1 MVPKN
6 SPPSGRARK
15 PTPKVAKLAIRPVAG
30 SRFEK
35 NSFEKIS
42 AEARP
47 YSAKSKYSRAL
58 PAVLAR
64 VARRRLAA
72 YSGSSEL
79 LTGGVRGASC
89 ATVSSPLMSLWV
101 SRWLIEHADHNSMLN
116 DVQ

>member
-42 AEARP
+42 ADARP
-47 YSAKSKYSRAL
+47 YSAKSKYSSAL

-72 YSGSSEL
+72 YSGSSES

-89 ATVSSPLMSLWV
+89 ATVSSPLMSLC
-101 SRWLIEHADHNSMLN
+101 RLPELDGERAER
-116 DVQ
+116 